1 MTEAEKRYVKQL
13 EDRLYCLESIITH
26 VSEGVI
32 LTDQDCRITVFNPA
46 KERMEQMKAKDV
58 MSVP

>member
-1 MTEAEKRYVKQL
+1 MDGAIQMSGTAEERIQEL
-13 EDRLYCLESIITH
+13 EDRVYCLEAIIRH

-46 KERMEQMKAKDV
+46 KEKMEQMDK
-58 MSVP
+58 